1 MEAQDQS
8 RTCLLSSGRVNKSV
22 ENVDKTDMSK
32 HFPALCA
39 ELRRTFGENGPLPK
53 LSTLQQM
60 ERNDLEQVRLVQLQ
74 SLSSDADLKLTH

>member
-8 RTCLLSSGRVNKSV
+8 KFCLLSSGRVNDSV
-22 ENVDKTDMSK
+22 EDVDKTDMSK

-39 ELRRTFGENGPLPK
+39 ELRRAFGEDGPLPK

-60 ERNDLEQVRLVQLQ
+60 ERNDLDQVRLVQLQ
-74 SLSSDADLKLTH
+74 RLSSDADLKLTY